1 MDYIGTIF
9 VAVTNIV
16 IGYVWGR
23 LHEKNKEKEIRTLAG
38 RLAEAVLFEWDNVVE
53 IAKQTATAIEEWRW
67 GTKVTSFYDKR
78 CVHLQGIW
86 R

>member
-1 MDYIGTIF
+1 MEYIGTIF

-38 RLAEAVLFEWDNVVE
+38 RLAEAVLFAWDNVADIARQMAVE
-53 IAKQTATAIEEWRW
+53 LDKWRY
-67 GTKVTSFYDKR
+67 GK
-78 CVHLQGIW
+78 
-86 R
+86 

>member
-1 MDYIGTIF
+1 MEYFGTIF

-38 RLAEAVLFEWDNVVE
+38 RLAEAVLFAWDNVAE
-53 IAKQTATAIEEWRW
+53 IARQMAVELDKWRY
-67 GTKVTSFYDKR
+67 GK
-78 CVHLQGIW
+78 
-86 R
+86 